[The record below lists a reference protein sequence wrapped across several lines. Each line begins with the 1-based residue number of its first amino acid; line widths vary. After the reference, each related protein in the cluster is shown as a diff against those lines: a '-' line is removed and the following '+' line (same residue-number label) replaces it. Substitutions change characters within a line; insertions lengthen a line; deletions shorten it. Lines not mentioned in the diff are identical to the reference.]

1 MMDAETA
8 VMPSQAKNIRN
19 ADKHQKLGEASK
31 TSLLCDNLEGWD
43 RAGGGGDAMFI
54 YMRIYKLSFVALKNY
69 SVYLFAVHSISS
81 LQHQMK

>member
-1 MMDAETA
+1 
-8 VMPSQAKNIRN
+8 
-19 ADKHQKLGEASK
+19 
-31 TSLLCDNLEGWD
+31 
-43 RAGGGGDAMFI
+43 MFI